1 MDGQCSTNMCELEQ
15 SMKWR
20 GTAQLAWEFEA
31 LDRPTAVRYLGDVL
45 NGIEAGSEDDYQGHF
60 DFRLSELTDEP
71 PPVPGRPMY
80 VARKSSVLQASD
92 HIAVARSK
100 TMAKRIANALNK
112 HQPTDDG
119 V

>member
-1 MDGQCSTNMCELEQ
+1 MCELEQ

-31 LDRPTAVRYLGDVL
+31 LDRPKAVRYLGDL
-45 NGIEAGSEDDYQGHF
+45 LDGIEAGSEDDYQGYF

-71 PPVPGRPMY
+71 TDEPPLVPGRPMY